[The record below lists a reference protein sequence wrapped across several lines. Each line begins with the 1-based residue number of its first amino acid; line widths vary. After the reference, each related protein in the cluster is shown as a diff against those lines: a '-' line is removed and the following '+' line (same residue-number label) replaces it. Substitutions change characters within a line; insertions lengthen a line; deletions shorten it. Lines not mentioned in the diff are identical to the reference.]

1 MAKDPHG
8 AGVVLFVYSEFGRRV
23 SANGSQG
30 TDHGTAGPAF
40 VAGLPVRGGFYGAEP
55 SLTDL
60 DDGDLKVTTDFRS
73 VYGELLHKVLQA
85 DSDQVLGNTHPELG
99 LIA

>member
-1 MAKDPHG
+1 MDE
-8 AGVVLFVYSEFGRRV
+8 Y
-23 SANGSQG
+23 G
-30 TDHGTAGPAF
+30 TLAMQI
-40 VAGLPVRGGFYGAEP
+40 
-55 SLTDL
+55 DL